1 MKANQELNKVIF
13 TIDLDLEELIEF
25 MRLPFSKTESG
36 LEIFCI
42 LKAQELKEYFS
53 ENPQEFCQNVFNPEI
68 AETCSDFKIHKA
80 TLNEYKEYETELKK
94 QEEWAMR

>member
-1 MKANQELNKVIF
+1 MKANQELKKVIF

-25 MRLPFSKTESG
+25 LRLPYLKTESG

-42 LKAQELKEYFS
+42 LKSKELKEYFS
-53 ENPQEFCQNVFNPEI
+53 ENPQEFCKNVFNPEI